1 MRWQIGEVFAKIF
14 AAENDDEKLKLFAEN
29 SFPVVREIVKLNYG
43 IDPFVALPD
52 TAPPYNPSNKPY
64 PYNDAKLFTAWKM
77 FRIFRSFEIRR
88 MVVETRF
95 IQLLEA
101 LNAEEAKLLLDA
113 HLHQLDF
120 GLSDTGEARL
130 AALFNIAIPDRDAVA
145 AETVETPEDHEENEN
160 EVLGE
165 SDEKVEDAEKVVET
179 VTEPVAEL
187 EIVSADEVFEP
198 APAEEVKKV
207 EKPRRGRKPKPRK

>member
-14 AAENDDEKLKLFAEN
+14 AAENDNEKLKLFAEN
-29 SFPVVREIVKLNYG
+29 AFPVVREIVKLNYG
-43 IDPFVALPD
+43 IEPFVALPD
-52 TAPPYNPSNKPY
+52 TAPPYTPSSKPY

-88 MVVETRF
+88 LVVETRF

-113 HLHQLDF
+113 HLRKLDF
-120 GLSDTGEARL
+120 GLTAEGEDRL
-130 AALFNIAIPDRDAVA
+130 AAMFNIEVPEFKT
-145 AETVETPEDHEENEN
+145 ETIEDETPALE
-160 EVLGE
+160 E
-165 SDEKVEDAEKVVET
+165 SDNDTTDEETPVET
-179 VTEPVAEL
+179 VTEPVADE
-187 EIVSADEVFEP
+187 EIVSTDEVSEP

-207 EKPRRGRKPKPRK
+207 EKPRRGRKPKPHK